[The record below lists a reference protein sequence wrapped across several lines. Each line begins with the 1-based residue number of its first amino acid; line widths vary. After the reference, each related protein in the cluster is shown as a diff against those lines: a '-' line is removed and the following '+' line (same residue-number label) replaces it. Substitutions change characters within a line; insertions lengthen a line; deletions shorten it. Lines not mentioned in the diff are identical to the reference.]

1 MGIYIN
7 GAGNL
12 SGVPAETT
20 QIHAETTLIHSETT
34 LIHGETSVLKAYAF
48 AKSFAYPTL
57 AAGVAVGVDSD
68 AAWTL
73 TSAFATLCA
82 SAVISSAFQITG
94 INVEGCATSG
104 AYEIVLY
111 RGNEVGSTE
120 VARCRAYAS
129 TLAPMSNNFIPI
141 STPSLVAGK
150 AIRAK
155 AAAASTGGQV
165 TISALIKVV

>member
-48 AKSFAYPTL
+48 AKSGVAPTL
-57 AAGVAVGVDSD
+57 AAGIAVPAGVD
-68 AAWTL
+68 AAWNL
-73 TSAFATLCA
+73 SSAYATICA

-94 INVEGCATSG
+94 VIVESFATSG
-104 AYEIVLY
+104 MYEIALY
-111 RGNEVGSTE
+111 EGNEVGSTE
-120 VARCRAYAS
+120 VARCRTYGA

-141 STPSLVAGK
+141 NSPSLAAGR

-155 AAAASTGGQV
+155 VAASSTGGNV
-165 TISALIKVV
+165 TISVAYKVA